1 MQRLTTFLSSMG
13 SCSPLSVLVVV
24 VFFFSVLF
32 DICLFLYEFG
42 YLPSILIYLAEP

>member
-24 VFFFSVLF
+24 FFFLVFYSIFLSF
-32 DICLFLYEFG
+32 FTNLAICLAY
-42 YLPSILIYLAEP
+42 

>member
-24 VFFFSVLF
+24 VFFLVFYSIFLSF
-32 DICLFLYEFG
+32 FTNLAICLAY
-42 YLPSILIYLAEP
+42 